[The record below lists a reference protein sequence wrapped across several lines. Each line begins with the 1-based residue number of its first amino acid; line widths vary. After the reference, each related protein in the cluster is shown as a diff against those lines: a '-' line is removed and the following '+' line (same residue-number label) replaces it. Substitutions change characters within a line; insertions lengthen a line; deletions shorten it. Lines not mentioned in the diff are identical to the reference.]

1 MKVTGALLR
10 AKNFQRKNELKM
22 ILISL
27 MIEYLLPKE
36 ERDIIANSFNKMDT
50 DFDGRISKKEL
61 IKLY

>member
-1 MKVTGALLR
+1 
-10 AKNFQRKNELKM
+10 M

-36 ERDIIANSFNKMDT
+36 ERDKIATSFNKIDT